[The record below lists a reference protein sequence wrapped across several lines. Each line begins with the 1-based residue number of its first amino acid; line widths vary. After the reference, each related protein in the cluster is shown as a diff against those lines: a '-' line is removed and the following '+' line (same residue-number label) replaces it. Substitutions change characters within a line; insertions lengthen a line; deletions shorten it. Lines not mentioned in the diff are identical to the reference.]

1 MQIEP
6 GYVRLCSE
14 EGRSEMRNMPQTL
27 GQHSNRSE
35 DLSMSHKQ
43 HELTLMARAVGQ
55 VEIRHSRIGEVATA
69 VQGGRYR
76 VSANILAACLMLEML
91 H

>member
-1 MQIEP
+1 
-6 GYVRLCSE
+6 
-14 EGRSEMRNMPQTL
+14 MRNMPPTF
-27 GQHSNRSE
+27 GQLLNPSE
-35 DLSMSHKQ
+35 DLSMSYKQ
-43 HELTLMARAVGQ
+43 HELTLMARAISQ
-55 VEIRHSRIGEVATA
+55 VEVRRSRIGEVAAA